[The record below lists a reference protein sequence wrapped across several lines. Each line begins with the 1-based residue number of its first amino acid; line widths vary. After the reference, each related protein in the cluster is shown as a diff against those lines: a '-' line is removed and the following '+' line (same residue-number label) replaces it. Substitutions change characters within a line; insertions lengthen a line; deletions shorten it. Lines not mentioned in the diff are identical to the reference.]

1 MSDQNLPLI
10 EVTDLQRY
18 YDLAVARYVADRIAV
33 MQFGKFV
40 EVGEAEQVIFNPHH
54 AYSREL
60 LANTLP
66 VGNE

>member
-1 MSDQNLPLI
+1 
-10 EVTDLQRY
+10 
-18 YDLAVARYVADRIAV
+18 

-40 EVGEAEQVIFNPHH
+40 EVGEAEQVIFNPQH

-60 LANTLP
+60 LANMLP